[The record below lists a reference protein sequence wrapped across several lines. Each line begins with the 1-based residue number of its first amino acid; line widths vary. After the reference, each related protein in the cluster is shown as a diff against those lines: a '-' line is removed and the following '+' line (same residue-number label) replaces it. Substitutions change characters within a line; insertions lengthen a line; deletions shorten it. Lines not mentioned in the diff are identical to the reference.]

1 MRPSKPRPPS
11 ASSSHLMKCY
21 RRCHFGS
28 SQLDTSLRVT
38 SLFVIAVAFCEFS
51 GISQALMDVYASV
64 STPRSAYI
72 SSGSRLRSNTAF
84 DFPRRLQIQSPS
96 AHQMG
101 QATHVKQGLPHRPHK
116 KPALKNLYVNIDPT
130 MTMGDYVNNNI
141 RSAKVIPK
149 SKPRFQLEMHWT
161 DENFRD
167 KTCRIHNACME
178 KDGSVL
184 VHPWMKAQERH
195 LRECGVRRIKYMKS
209 EAEYNI
215 NDVNR
220 GTDLIGVEP
229 SRYHIPHFLTDILP
243 MIYSSELLRPRFTQ
257 VSFIKSVC
265 EAPGNRRC
273 NKEAIQQQLNPSL
286 YAEQRISVMPVSAWV
301 PQLVAMLPG
310 NPGMHFAVKMFS
322 NSTKPLCFRSVV
334 AFNKNR
340 FMMQGSHWF
349 GDENPIFRRNG
360 MTRASA
366 KPVAGAPPNIKVK
379 ACKKK
384 VTILNRVGWTKR
396 SEFLLGRDIV
406 NVDQVVDQVEQ
417 ISRFK
422 GNENLDLSVSIEY
435 FENMS
440 FIEQVE
446 VMQKADVLLGVHG
459 AGLGNMLFARQDVP
473 LLEVLPFGYYAG
485 PFNGL
490 AAVLNLEYASTIAEP
505 DTVSFKEC
513 IELRADK
520 LARPDIARTGMKIW
534 NEAVKKRKA
543 GDWYSMLAHRFTSPE
558 LVPVKLCA
566 RSQRMK
572 VNALETARKLVNMA
586 QVMCGN
592 GPNGRK

>member
-1 MRPSKPRPPS
+1 
-11 ASSSHLMKCY
+11 
-21 RRCHFGS
+21 
-28 SQLDTSLRVT
+28 
-38 SLFVIAVAFCEFS
+38 
-51 GISQALMDVYASV
+51 MDAYASV
-64 STPRSAYI
+64 TTSRSAYAP
-72 SSGSRLRSNTAF
+72 SGSRLRGEIAL
-84 DFPRRLQIQSPS
+84 DFPRRVHISSPS
-96 AHQMG
+96 AGQMG
-101 QATHVKQGLPHRPHK
+101 QTSHVKQVLRHSAQK
-116 KPALKNLYVNIDPT
+116 NPALKNQYVNIDPT
-130 MTMGDYVNNNI
+130 MTMEEYFNNKM
-141 RSAKVIPK
+141 RSAKAIPN

-178 KDGSVL
+178 RDGSVL
-184 VHPWMKAQERH
+184 VHPWMKAQEQH
-195 LRECGVRRIKYMKS
+195 LRECGARRIKYMKS
-209 EAEYNI
+209 EAEYNV

-243 MIYSSELLRPRFTQ
+243 MIYSSELLRPIFTP

-265 EAPGNRRC
+265 EEQGNRKC
-273 NKEAIQQQLNPSL
+273 NKGAIQEELNPSL
-286 YAEQRISVMPVSAWV
+286 YSDQRISVMPVSAWV
-301 PQLVAMLPG
+301 PQLAAMLPG
-310 NPGMHFAVKMFS
+310 NPSMHFELKMFG
-322 NSTKPLCFRSVV
+322 NLTNPLCFRSVV
-334 AFNKNR
+334 AFNKHS
-340 FMMQGSHWF
+340 FMMHGRHWF
-349 GDENPIFRRNG
+349 GDKNPMFKRNG

-379 ACKKK
+379 GCKKK
-384 VTILNRVGWTKR
+384 VTILNRVGWKKR

-406 NVDQVVDQVEQ
+406 NVDQVVDHVEQ
-417 ISRFK
+417 ISRSK

-440 FIEQVE
+440 FIEQVD

-490 AAVLNLEYASTIAEP
+490 ATVLNLAYASTIAEP
-505 DTVSFKEC
+505 DTVNFKEC
-513 IELRADK
+513 IELRAEK
-520 LARPDIARTGMKIW
+520 LGTPDIAKTGMKIW
-534 NEAVKKRKA
+534 NEAVKKRIE
-543 GDWYSMLAHRFTSPE
+543 GDWYSMLAHTFTSPE

-572 VNALETARKLVNMA
+572 VNALETARKLVAMA
-586 QVMCGN
+586 QFMCGN
-592 GPNGRK
+592 GPDGRK